1 MCVGPL
7 APKMPKPPPMPV
19 MPEPAAVKSAPTRDD
34 PAVNEAATAT
44 RRRRL
49 LSKGRKSTILTG
61 TSGDTASANVGKT
74 LLGA

>member
-7 APKMPKPPPMPV
+7 APKMPKPPPLPAPV
-19 MPEPAAVKSAPTRDD
+19 VVEPLPTRDD

-49 LSKGRKSTILTG
+49 MAKGRKSTILTG
-61 TSGDTASANVGKT
+61 SSGDTASANVGKT